1 MIRQEVL
8 DLVRFGSLPSEDS
21 SDKQI
26 GEAETL
32 LSRLPK
38 LLSDEE
44 ANALVAVFGP
54 DDCHGLAWT
63 LLHLIETAPSAQSA
77 SYHGDDDDPWIRLLN
92 DRVASIKSDDENR
105 GRPSYP

>member
-1 MIRQEVL
+1 MRQEVL

-26 GEAETL
+26 NEAETL
-32 LSRLPK
+32 LSRLSKP
-38 LLSDEE
+38 LSDEE

-63 LLHLIETAPSAQSA
+63 LLHLIETAPSARTA
-77 SYHGDDDDPWIRLLN
+77 TYNRGDDSPWIRLLN
-92 DRVASIKSDDENR
+92 DRVASIGPSDDNR
-105 GRPSYP
+105 GPTP

>member
-1 MIRQEVL
+1 MMRQEVL

-26 GEAETL
+26 NEAETL

-38 LLSDEE
+38 PLSDKE
-44 ANALVAVFGP
+44 ANALVGVFGP

-63 LLHLIETAPSAQSA
+63 LLHLIETAPSARTA
-77 SYHGDDDDPWIRLLN
+77 SCHRGDDSPWIRLLN
-92 DRVASIKSDDENR
+92 DRVAARASDDNR
-105 GRPSYP
+105 GPTP